1 MLFDAWSQLAS
12 ELALRTERQ
21 GKMSI
26 TKERKTELIQEYQ
39 RGAEDTG
46 SPEVQIAVLS
56 HRISLLTEH
65 FKTHAKDHASR
76 RGLLMLVSKR
86 RRLLDYLKN
95 SAPDRYFAILEK
107 VGLRK

>member
-1 MLFDAWSQLAS
+1 
-12 ELALRTERQ
+12 
-21 GKMSI
+21 MSI
-26 TKERKTELIQEYQ
+26 TKERKTQLIKDYQ

-56 HRISLLTEH
+56 QRISQLTEH
-65 FKTHAKDHASR
+65 LKGHMKDHASR

-86 RRLLDYLKN
+86 RRLLDYLKS
-95 SAPDRYFAILEK
+95 SASERYFAIIEK